1 MASFRLEENAEW
13 CNEVSTETPQGF
25 CLWKTFDMKNKNPTR
40 FFVFFWQQSSC
51 KVTILIKPC
60 TKRVECRFLRH
71 KTHPVIKFN

>member
-40 FFVFFWQQSSC
+40 FFVFFGS
-51 KVTILIKPC
+51 KVAARLPC
-60 TKRVECRFLRH
+60 LLN
-71 KTHPVIKFN
+71 PVQNALNADF